1 MADKRIKPECLEW
14 DADGT
19 CVKFRF
25 TEEEGMVADLK
36 ACKLKDKEKI
46 IKEIKRGFKVEE

>member
-1 MADKRIKPECLEW
+1 MVEKRVKPKCIEW
-14 DADGT
+14 KADGS
-19 CVKFRF
+19 CAKWRF

-36 ACKLKDKEKI
+36 ACKLPEKEKI

>member
-1 MADKRIKPECLEW
+1 MAETRIKPECLEW
-14 DADGT
+14 DAEGT